1 MEKSRFPLAFSTPY
15 RVLRAA
21 TSSSWAPM
29 KNEPR
34 PFSKFLLDLL
44 QDDPE
49 WTAYVASLSP
59 NIPLRRAVEEYL
71 RFVKE
76 RLGLTPEEI
85 EAADRILTLME
96 ERGIGSPEEIA
107 DAVAHGKVSIPAL
120 ADALG
125 LNPRTA

>member
-1 MEKSRFPLAFSTPY
+1 
-15 RVLRAA
+15 
-21 TSSSWAPM
+21 M

-44 QDDPE
+44 RDDPE
-49 WTAYVASLSP
+49 WASYVASLSP

-85 EAADRILTLME
+85 EAADRILALMQE
-96 ERGIGSPEEIA
+96 LIGGLPMRWPSSGLLPGCRRHRFARMSRSETRLLNSPVERSRKNQRKG
-107 DAVAHGKVSIPAL
+107 
-120 ADALG
+120 
-125 LNPRTA
+125 

>member
-1 MEKSRFPLAFSTPY
+1 MQ
-15 RVLRAA
+15 
-21 TSSSWAPM
+21 
-29 KNEPR
+29 NEPR

-44 QDDPE
+44 RDDPE
-49 WTAYVASLSP
+49 WASYVASLSP

-85 EAADRILTLME
+85 EAADRILALMQE
-96 ERGIGSPEEIA
+96 QGYTSPQEIA
-107 DAVAHGKVSIPAL
+107 EAFARGRVSLPAAL
-120 ADALG
+120 ADAMG

>member
-1 MEKSRFPLAFSTPY
+1 
-15 RVLRAA
+15 
-21 TSSSWAPM
+21 M

-49 WTAYVASLSP
+49 WASYVASLSP
-59 NIPLRRAVEEYL
+59 NMPLRRAVEEYL

-85 EAADRILTLME
+85 EAADRILALMQE
-96 ERGIGSPEEIA
+96 QGISSPDEITE
-107 DAVAHGKVSIPAL
+107 AVKGGRVSL
-120 ADALG
+120 RSLVDSLG
-125 LNPRTA
+125 LDSGTA

>member
-1 MEKSRFPLAFSTPY
+1 
-15 RVLRAA
+15 
-21 TSSSWAPM
+21 M

-49 WTAYVASLSP
+49 WASYVASLSP
-59 NIPLRRAVEEYL
+59 NMPLRRAVEEYL

-85 EAADRILTLME
+85 EAADRILALMQE
-96 ERGIGSPEEIA
+96 KGITSPDEITE
-107 DAVAHGKVSIPAL
+107 AVKGGRVSL
-120 ADALG
+120 RSLVDSLG
-125 LNPRTA
+125 LDSGTA

>member
-1 MEKSRFPLAFSTPY
+1 
-15 RVLRAA
+15 
-21 TSSSWAPM
+21 M

-49 WTAYVASLSP
+49 WASYVASLSP

-71 RFVKE
+71 RFVKR

-85 EAADRILTLME
+85 EVADRILALME
-96 ERGIGSPEEIA
+96 EQGYASPDEIA
-107 DAVAHGKVSIPAL
+107 EAVAHGKVSISAL

>member
-1 MEKSRFPLAFSTPY
+1 
-15 RVLRAA
+15 
-21 TSSSWAPM
+21 M

-49 WTAYVASLSP
+49 WASYVAGLSP
-59 NIPLRRAVEEYL
+59 NMPLRRAVEEYL

-85 EAADRILTLME
+85 EAADRILALMQE
-96 ERGIGSPEEIA
+96 QGITSPDEITE
-107 DAVAHGKVSIPAL
+107 AVKGGRVSL
-120 ADALG
+120 RSLVDSLG
-125 LNPRTA
+125 LDSGTA

>member
-1 MEKSRFPLAFSTPY
+1 
-15 RVLRAA
+15 
-21 TSSSWAPM
+21 M

-44 QDDPE
+44 RDDPE
-49 WTAYVASLSP
+49 WASYVASLSP

-85 EAADRILTLME
+85 EAADRILALMQE
-96 ERGIGSPEEIA
+96 QGYTSTDEIA
-107 DAVAHGKVSIPAL
+107 EAVRGGKVSLRAL

-125 LNPRTA
+125 GLDPGTA

>member
-1 MEKSRFPLAFSTPY
+1 
-15 RVLRAA
+15 
-21 TSSSWAPM
+21 M

-49 WTAYVASLSP
+49 WASYVASLSP
-59 NIPLRRAVEEYL
+59 NMPLRRAVEEYL

-85 EAADRILTLME
+85 EAADRILALMQE
-96 ERGIGSPEEIA
+96 QGITSPDEITE
-107 DAVAHGKVSIPAL
+107 AVKGGRVSL
-120 ADALG
+120 RSLVDSLG
-125 LNPRTA
+125 LDSGTA

>member
-1 MEKSRFPLAFSTPY
+1 
-15 RVLRAA
+15 
-21 TSSSWAPM
+21 M

-44 QDDPE
+44 RDDPE
-49 WTAYVASLSP
+49 WASYVASLSP

-85 EAADRILTLME
+85 EAADRILALMQE
-96 ERGIGSPEEIA
+96 QGLASPDEIA
-107 DAVAHGKVSIPAL
+107 DAVKGGKVSIRAL

-125 LNPRTA
+125 LDPGAA

>member
-1 MEKSRFPLAFSTPY
+1 
-15 RVLRAA
+15 
-21 TSSSWAPM
+21 M

-49 WTAYVASLSP
+49 WASYVASLSP
-59 NIPLRRAVEEYL
+59 NMPLRRAVEEYL

-85 EAADRILTLME
+85 EAADRILALMQE
-96 ERGIGSPEEIA
+96 QGITSPDEITE
-107 DAVAHGKVSIPAL
+107 AVKGGRVSL
-120 ADALG
+120 RSLVDSLG
-125 LNPRTA
+125 MDSGTA